1 MNYNGRTIT
10 AANMTR
16 TRSAFNYNNTV
27 LPLARVPNIV
37 RQNRGL
43 HIDCIQS
50 GKMYRIDRRNCLETL
65 NPPTTT
71 FLDIRQ

>member
-27 LPLARVPNIV
+27 LPLERVPNIA

-43 HIDCIQS
+43 QIDLFKVAKCTES
-50 GKMYRIDRRNCLETL
+50 TGET
-65 NPPTTT
+65 
-71 FLDIRQ
+71 I